1 MSPRA
6 TETMLRTVYSALLY
20 GLSPFIRIW
29 LARTSRRRGGARFRQ
44 ERRGRYNTGVR
55 AGRLWLHC
63 ASVGEVRTAAP
74 LLQALADRRPDLPL
88 LVTTATTTGAETA
101 AQVLPEGTAH
111 AYLPVDWPGA
121 VRRFLATFRPC
132 GAVIL
137 ETEIWP
143 NLYAATA
150 QRGIPLILAN
160 ARLSERTVE
169 GPALIRRLQAAAL
182 RRVDTILA
190 RSHEDARRFTAFG
203 IPAGRVRVLG
213 SLKLAP
219 PSQPLPEAFEFGR
232 PAIVAASTHDDEEVR
247 IAEAWRHARR
257 ERDVPPLLVIAPRH
271 PERGPTIRQSL
282 QQAGFRTALRSA
294 GEDWHRAQVYIAD
307 TLGELE
313 ALMAGARLVII
324 GGSLIRRGG
333 QNLVE
338 PARLAQPILFGPY
351 MANFAEESER
361 LLAAGGAQRFF
372 DESDLRHAI
381 SELSRDPAGRQ
392 EMGQAAAKTVL
403 AAQDTAVLYAEAVL
417 EHLGRQRGA
426 SEEPAGSPRD
436 R

>member
-1 MSPRA
+1 
-6 TETMLRTVYSALLY
+6 MLRTVYSALLY
-20 GLSPFIRIW
+20 GLYPFIRAW
-29 LARTSRRRGGARFRQ
+29 LARTSRRRGGARLRQ
-44 ERRGRYNTGVR
+44 ERRGRYT
-55 AGRLWLHC
+55 AQASPGRLWLHC

-74 LLQALADRRPDLPL
+74 LIQALAARQPELPL
-88 LVTTATTTGAETA
+88 LVTTATATGAETA
-101 AQVLPEGTAH
+101 ARVLPEQAAH
-111 AYLPVDWPGA
+111 AYLPIDWPGA

-132 GAVIL
+132 GAVFL

-150 QRGIPLILAN
+150 RRGIPLILAN

-169 GPALIRRLQAAAL
+169 GPALIRRLQATAL
-182 RRVDTILA
+182 QHVDAVLA
-190 RSHEDARRFTAFG
+190 RSREDARRFIAFG

-219 PSQPLPEAFEFGR
+219 PSQPVPEAFDFGR
-232 PAIVAASTHDDEEVR
+232 PAIVAASTHDDEELR

-271 PERGPTIRQSL
+271 PERGPAIRQGL

-294 GEDWHRAQVYIAD
+294 GEDWQRAQVYIAD

-313 ALMAGARLVII
+313 TLMAGARLVII
-324 GGSLIRRGG
+324 GGSLVRRGG

-351 MANFAEESER
+351 MGNFAEESER

-381 SELSRDPAGRQ
+381 SELSGDPAGRR
-392 EMGQAAAKTVL
+392 EMGQAAARTVL
-403 AAQDTAVLYAEAVL
+403 AAQDIADLYAEAVL
-417 EHLGRQRGA
+417 EHLGRQPEAGEA
-426 SEEPAGSPRD
+426 PAGPPSAR
-436 R
+436 